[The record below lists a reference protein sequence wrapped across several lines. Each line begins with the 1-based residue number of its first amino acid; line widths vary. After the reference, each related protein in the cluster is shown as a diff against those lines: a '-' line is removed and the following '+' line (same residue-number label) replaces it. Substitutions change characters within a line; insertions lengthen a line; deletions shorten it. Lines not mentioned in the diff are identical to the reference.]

1 MNWIKIFNSKIQ
13 AEEKLR
19 EINPV
24 LIIYKNKRLCLTLFQ
39 SSFYATSDTCP
50 HQSESLSKGAINRFG
65 EIICPLHNYRYNLKF
80 GGECES
86 RTADLKTYPI
96 KIDDTGFYIGLK
108 E

>member
-1 MNWIKIFNSKIQ
+1 MNWIKIFSGKTQ
-13 AEEKLR
+13 AEAKLS

-24 LIIYKNKRLCLTLFQ
+24 QIIYKDQKICLSFFD
-39 SSFYATSDTCP
+39 SNFYATSDTCP
-50 HQSESLSKGAINRFG
+50 HQSESLSGGTITRFG

-80 GGECES
+80 GGECDH

-96 KIDDTGFYIGLK
+96 KIDDSGFYIGLT